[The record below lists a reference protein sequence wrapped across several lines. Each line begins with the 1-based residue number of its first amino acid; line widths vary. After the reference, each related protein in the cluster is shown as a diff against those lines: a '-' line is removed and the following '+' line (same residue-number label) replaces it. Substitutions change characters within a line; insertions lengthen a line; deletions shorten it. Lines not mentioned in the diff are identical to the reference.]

1 MNERSYSQQ
10 QILDYYHLDHNK
22 KTLKYYIAATSE
34 DDVNYTWTTD
44 VSPATANEIKTE
56 FVNSMKQWNDVY
68 FYSYDQNGART
79 KNKVIN
85 IEEGTATDYNI
96 IIYPTSTGDDVASS
110 DPLTSGISIGPE
122 NFFKRHNHHMKFYI
136 NVNISYFHLG
146 RDDLSY
152 EEIEVNKKRAG
163 AHEVGHI
170 LGLDDLDVCCQEGS
184 GDHHEEVLMGYAGNN
199 ENKQQNI
206 TYKDLAGVAITR
218 GFHTDSD
225 HRWLVDTDQ
234 LYNGQYKKICSI
246 CNGIEYVSSLSG
258 NYYEYNY
265 CQGVHTLSS
274 NNMMAVGCKGDQ
286 DFIKCKYCRYVAPVE
301 DMVTQVSTIQN
312 YNSYQ
317 HKLINTVSGLSYTI
331 YEDHSY
337 TYSQYSD
344 SQHKSTCLCGYV
356 TYEEHIFTPLPY
368 NQEKHRLRCACGYV
382 EYQNHSITETDYS
395 DGDSTALCIICNGF
409 ININTGIF
417 DILPNSI
424 TKYSINGSFILP
436 NGVVVLV
443 DEDIESYLNNTLIFY
458 EEEDIL
464 QIE

>member
-1 MNERSYSQQ
+1 
-10 QILDYYHLDHNK
+10 
-22 KTLKYYIAATSE
+22 
-34 DDVNYTWTTD
+34 
-44 VSPATANEIKTE
+44 
-56 FVNSMKQWNDVY
+56 MKQWNDVY
-68 FYSYDQNGART
+68 FYSYNQNGTRI

-85 IEEGTATDYNI
+85 IEEGTENNYDI
-96 IIYPTSTGDDVASS
+96 IIYPEPSSYSNMAGMNTVGASTSIAT
-110 DPLTSGISIGPE
+110 TISGSY
-122 NFFKRHNHHMKFYI
+122 HNHYYKFYI
-136 NVNISYFHLG
+136 KVNISYFYVG
-146 RDDLSY
+146 GKPYYTQEMVDLNRKS
-152 EEIEVNKKRAG
+152 AG

-170 LGLDDLDVCCQEGS
+170 LGLDDIDKCCTQDTDSEKY
-184 GDHHEEVLMGYAGNN
+184 HHEEVLMGYSKNN
-199 ENKQQNI
+199 HPLSFQQNI

-246 CNGIEYVSSLSG
+246 CNGIKYVSSLSG

-274 NNMMAVGCKGDQ
+274 NNMMAVGCNGDQ

-312 YNSYQ
+312 YNSNQ
-317 HKLINTVSGLSYTI
+317 HKIINNVSGLSYTL

-344 SQHKSTCLCGYV
+344 SQHKSTCFCGYV
-356 TYEEHIFTPLPY
+356 KYES
-368 NQEKHRLRCACGYV
+368 
-382 EYQNHSITETDYS
+382 HSISQEDYN
-395 DGDSTALCIICNGF
+395 DGNNFAFCIQCGKRVI
-409 ININTGIF
+409 INNEIIPSP
-417 DILPNSI
+417 LNSI

-436 NGVVVLV
+436 NGIVVLV

-458 EEEDIL
+458 EEEDL
-464 QIE
+464 PQIE